1 MYLHPFLLYI
11 DCYIGVKIQSVLHH
25 YHISCRNTPTFKSFE
40 EKVETLKTKIT
51 PSTGDIEEVSESTP
65 DGEPLAEQPDGTCPP
80 DQITHW
86 GSTLKSS
93 PLLSPPDL
101 LSPFFH
107 STAVLLHS
115 HSELCSVVI
124 IFHWSLGHL
133 QTGRGSPTLEQ
144 MCQNVRCMF
153 THALSEHDIT
163 HSTAA
168 LTSDP

>member
-40 EKVETLKTKIT
+40 EKVETLKVKKLWSENCACELKMLKTSFLTLQTKIT
-51 PSTGDIEEVSESTP
+51 PSTGDTEEVSESTP

-107 STAVLLHS
+107 STGGTSTVTVSFVL
-115 HSELCSVVI
+115 
-124 IFHWSLGHL
+124 WS
-133 QTGRGSPTLEQ
+133 
-144 MCQNVRCMF
+144 
-153 THALSEHDIT
+153 
-163 HSTAA
+163 
-168 LTSDP
+168 